1 MGSCVPK
8 SSLSADL
15 KKLAVEVFG
24 EMDTD
29 GNKCIDINETLK
41 FWKDNY
47 AKINTQAMFGAVD
60 EDKNQKI
67 DLDEWIKFWIKVKK
81 MGNSDDD
88 IEAELQNIRQRGS
101 WVGFKGLKSMES
113 KKFP

>member
-8 SSLSADL
+8 SSLTADL
-15 KKLAVEVFG
+15 KKLVVEVFK

-67 DLDEWIKFWIKVKK
+67 DLNEWIKFWIKVKK
-81 MGNSDDD
+81 TGNSDED
-88 IEAELQNIRQRGS
+88 IESELQNIRQRGS
-101 WVGFKGLKSMES
+101 WVEFKGVKSMES
-113 KKFP
+113 RKNA

>member
-8 SSLSADL
+8 SSLSPEI
-15 KKLAVEVFG
+15 KKLAVDVFK

-41 FWKDNY
+41 FWKNNY

-60 EDKNQKI
+60 EDKNQQI
-67 DLDEWIKFWIKVKK
+67 DLNEWIHFWTKVKK
-81 MGNSDDD
+81 TGHSEED
-88 IEAELQNIRQRGS
+88 IEAELLNIRQRGS
-101 WVGFKGLKSMES
+101 WVGFKGLRSVES
-113 KKFP
+113 KKLD